1 MKKLIALVLA
11 VLMAMGGI
19 SACTEGVQE
28 RRGADLSYAR
38 IVEMAQYMRE
48 LANGDYLD
56 IKQVPE
62 SMKTTARTWAAGI
75 SDTPRMVLQL
85 DVNGMSTMVETR
97 VTFSQD
103 PEIVSYE
110 AQSNTMID
118 VWQYLA
124 YYTSEEAALT
134 EASYEEMMTVNSHI
148 NAQMMYAEE
157 GRKGNA
163 VYIVLYD
170 NAAPIFLL
178 VSGENGA
185 VSIQGMFLPSARLQ
199 KCGNYGQISLWLM
212 LNGYPITCREIKPE

>member
-1 MKKLIALVLA
+1 MKRLIALMLVLLLA
-11 VLMAMGGI
+11 LNTIPSVAEE
-19 SACTEGVQE
+19 ARTGV
-28 RRGADLSYAR
+28 DLTYAR
-38 IVEMAQYMRE
+38 IVEMTRYMRQ
-48 LANGDYLD
+48 LATGDYLD
-56 IKQVPE
+56 IKMVPE
-62 SMKTTARTWAAGI
+62 AQQTIARTWAEGI
-75 SDTPRMVLQL
+75 ADMPRLVVQL
-85 DVNGMSTMVETR
+85 DIEKWSALRENQL
-97 VTFSQD
+97 TFSQEPD
-103 PEIVSYE
+103 VVQLEAESTLIV
-110 AQSNTMID
+110 QL
-118 VWQYLA
+118 WQYLA

>member
-1 MKKLIALVLA
+1 MKRLIALMLVLLLA
-11 VLMAMGGI
+11 LNSIPSVAEE
-19 SACTEGVQE
+19 ARTGV
-28 RRGADLSYAR
+28 DLTYAR
-38 IVEMAQYMRE
+38 IVEMTRYMRQ
-48 LANGDYLD
+48 LATGDYLD
-56 IKQVPE
+56 IKVVPGAQQAI
-62 SMKTTARTWAAGI
+62 ARAWGEGI
-75 SDTPRMVLQL
+75 GGMPRLVVQL
-85 DVNGMSTMVETR
+85 DIEKWSALRENQL
-97 VTFSQD
+97 TFSQEPD
-103 PEIVSYE
+103 VVQLEAESTLIV
-110 AQSNTMID
+110 QL
-118 VWQYLA
+118 WQYLA

-157 GRKGNA
+157 GNA